1 MLFPEAQLRIWLY
14 AQPCDMRR
22 SYDGLSA
29 LAKQHL
35 GEDPLSGQ
43 LFVFLNRRQTQVKI
57 LYFDRSGY
65 CIWSK
70 RLEQG
75 RFRAPPGQGDKVA
88 LDWTRLKLILEGIE
102 VQKIRQ
108 RKRHFRSVSYPSRV

>member
-14 AQPCDMRR
+14 AQPCDLRR
-22 SYDGLSA
+22 SYDGLCA
-29 LAKQHL
+29 LVKQKL
-35 GEDPLSGQ
+35 AEDPLSGA
-43 LFVFLNRRQTQVKI
+43 LFVFLNRRQTQIKI

-75 RFRAPPGQGDKVA
+75 RFQRPPAEGAKAP
-88 LDWTRLKLILEGIE
+88 LDWTRLKLMLEGIE
-102 VQKIRQ
+102 VQKIVQ
-108 RKRHFRSVSYPSRV
+108 KKRYFRSI